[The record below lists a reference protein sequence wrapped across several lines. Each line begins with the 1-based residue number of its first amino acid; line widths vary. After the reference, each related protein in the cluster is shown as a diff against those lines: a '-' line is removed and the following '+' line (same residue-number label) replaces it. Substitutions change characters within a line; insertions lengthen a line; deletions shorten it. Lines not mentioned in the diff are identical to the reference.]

1 MPPFDPF
8 ARPTVHLCVDMQ
20 RMFVEG
26 TPWHTPWFQ
35 KVLPKIESLTRAG
48 PPATLFTRFLPARR
62 AEEAH
67 GDWQRYYGRWP
78 MMTLEQLQPE
88 LVELVPELAR
98 FVPPARVID
107 KVVYSPWHQ
116 SVLHESLAR
125 RDVGTIIV
133 SGGETDVCVLC
144 TVLGAIDHGFH
155 VVLAEDC
162 LCSSSDEA
170 HDASV
175 TLYRERY
182 GSHVSVMP
190 VSAIIERWQPVPL

>member
-1 MPPFDPF
+1 MPAFDPF
-8 ARPTVHLCVDMQ
+8 AHPTVHLCVDMQ
-20 RMFVEG
+20 RMFAEG

-35 KVLPKIESLTRAG
+35 EVLPRVEALTGAA
-48 PPATLFTRFLPARR
+48 PSATVFSRFLPARR
-62 AEEAH
+62 ADEAY
-67 GDWQRYYGRWP
+67 GDWQRYYSRWP
-78 MMTLEQLQPE
+78 MMTLEQLPPE
-88 LVELVPELAR
+88 MVELVPELVR

-107 KVVYSPWHQ
+107 KVVYSPWHRT
-116 SVLHESLAR
+116 SLAESLAR
-125 RDVGTIIV
+125 RGVASLIV
-133 SGGETDVCVLC
+133 SGGETDVCVLG

-182 GSHVSVMP
+182 GSHVNRR
-190 VSAIIERWQPVPL
+190 AILTP